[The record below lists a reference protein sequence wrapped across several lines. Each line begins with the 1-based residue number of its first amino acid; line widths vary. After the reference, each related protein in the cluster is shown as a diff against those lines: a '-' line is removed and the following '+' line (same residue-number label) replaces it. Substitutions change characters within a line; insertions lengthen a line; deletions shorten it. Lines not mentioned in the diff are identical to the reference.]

1 MQVFAFIDTNVLLH
15 YRFFRDV
22 NWATELHAEEAT
34 LVFAP
39 VVVEELDKR
48 KWAGARRDRE
58 RAKSVLKALK
68 DLGLSAAPVAMRPG
82 VEIVVLDEEPA
93 DALFARHRLQPGVS
107 DDRLLASV
115 LAFKEAQRGSAAILV
130 LTADTGLSIKAP
142 TRQIAVVAPDERL
155 QRDDEPDETERKL
168 EAAQRD
174 LAALR
179 AVAPS
184 LRLTVA
190 GETVQFV
197 DRADVGLVASAGI
210 GKRFSHIVEARLER
224 TVHGAVAGTFAG
236 QDVDHVAQVG
246 PRVADAVG
254 ILTDEFGIAQPAPV
268 EVVAESRDGCIEA
281 NDRPVDST
289 AEALA
294 ATRTK
299 TNGEQRDSK
308 QGGGSG
314 HGSVHQSSLQS
325 AEPGRSTPRTATV
338 DPGTARA
345 MASAA
350 RSASQSPHMNTSK
363 AA

>member
-1 MQVFAFIDTNVLLH
+1 MA
-15 YRFFRDV
+15 
-22 NWATELHAEEAT
+22 
-34 LVFAP
+34 
-39 VVVEELDKR
+39 VVGI
-48 KWAGARRDRE
+48 A
-58 RAKSVLKALK
+58 
-68 DLGLSAAPVAMRPG
+68 
-82 VEIVVLDEEPA
+82 
-93 DALFARHRLQPGVS
+93 HQ
-107 DDRLLASV
+107 LA
-115 LAFKEAQRGSAAILV
+115 
-130 LTADTGLSIKAP
+130 ADTEVGGP
-142 TRQIAVVAPDERL
+142 VG
-155 QRDDEPDETERKL
+155 
-168 EAAQRD
+168 
-174 LAALR
+174 ALR
-179 AVAPS
+179 RGGGDRIHP
-184 LRLTVA
+184 RQCTVRQVGEDVQRIGQRPVELGRNNRS

-236 QDVDHVAQVG
+236 QDVDQVAQVG

-254 ILTDEFGIAQPAPV
+254 ILADEFGIAQPAPV

-294 ATRTK
+294 ATRSK

-308 QGGGSG
+308 QGGGSC

-325 AEPGRSTPRTATV
+325 AEAGRSTPRTATV